1 MAKKKTTIICWPAS
15 QMLMDQ
21 EGFRENSALCGSE
34 PFYSEYGDSAY
45 AVSIEWLEGLNPELI
60 NDVLSLQESHVGP
73 EVDFDSLEEE
83 DGLKTI

>member
-1 MAKKKTTIICWPAS
+1 MAKKKTTVICWPAC

-21 EGFRENSALCGSE
+21 KDFRENSALCSSE
-34 PFYSEYGDSAY
+34 KFYEEYGDCAY
-45 AVSIEWLEGLNPELI
+45 AVNNEWLESLNPELTD
-60 NDVLSLQESHVGP
+60 DVFSLQESYEGP